1 LAGVA
6 GLAREL
12 AFVPS
17 LLAQQLNAVIWPRRA
32 RGDRAR

>member
-17 LLAQQLNAVIWPRRA
+17 LLAQLNAVIWPRRA